1 MKAFLSG
8 ASGNGPAVD
17 FEEHLK
23 SLLQD
28 DPLAMAEFEKLTK
41 DVPGEILQPY
51 MTSYPIW
58 QGKTRYLG

>member
-8 ASGNGPAVD
+8 AAGGPAVD

-41 DVPGEILQPY
+41 SAPASG
-51 MTSYPIW
+51 
-58 QGKTRYLG
+58 RF

>member
-8 ASGNGPAVD
+8 AAGGPAVD

-41 DVPGEILQPY
+41 SAPASGRFEPPAVDTVNAFH
-51 MTSYPIW
+51 
-58 QGKTRYLG
+58 